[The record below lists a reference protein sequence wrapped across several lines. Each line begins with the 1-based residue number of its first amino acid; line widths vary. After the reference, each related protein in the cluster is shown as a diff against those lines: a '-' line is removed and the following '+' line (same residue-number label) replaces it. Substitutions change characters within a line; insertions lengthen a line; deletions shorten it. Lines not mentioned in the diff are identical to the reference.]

1 MVSMVVMSF
10 ALCGLCIFACV
21 RSMAWD
27 IDAALYIKRVPTK
40 DNIADDPSRERYDLL
55 ERMEVRPPFFTF
67 PSSQAAID
75 GKTFVVQAVKVE
87 AVIDE
92 RFDNAQAWSSLN
104 ATAHRQWWA
113 EMKVPDEKPAIALD

>member
-1 MVSMVVMSF
+1 
-10 ALCGLCIFACV
+10 
-21 RSMAWD
+21 MAWD

-40 DNIADDPSRERYDLL
+40 DNLADDPSRERYDLL

-67 PSSQAAID
+67 LTLHAAIA
-75 GKTFVVQAVKVE
+75 GKAFVAQAEKVE
-87 AVIDE
+87 AIIDE

>member
-1 MVSMVVMSF
+1 M
-10 ALCGLCIFACV
+10 
-21 RSMAWD
+21 
-27 IDAALYIKRVPTK
+27 
-40 DNIADDPSRERYDLL
+40 
-55 ERMEVRPPFFTF
+55 RPPFYTF
-67 PSSQAAID
+67 LISQAAID
-75 GKTFVVQAVKVE
+75 GKTFVAQAEKVE

>member
-1 MVSMVVMSF
+1 
-10 ALCGLCIFACV
+10 
-21 RSMAWD
+21 MAWD

-40 DNIADDPSRERYDLL
+40 DNLADDPSRERYDLL
-55 ERMEVRPPFFTF
+55 ERMEVRPPFYTF
-67 PSSQAAID
+67 LISQAAID
-75 GKTFVVQAVKVE
+75 GKTFVAQAEKVE
-87 AVIDE
+87 AIIDE